1 MAFARL
7 RGGWRS
13 GGAAREGSWAEGA
26 RPRVGEGG
34 PGPATPL
41 SPAGLA
47 RPSPS
52 RRVTWW
58 HRGERNALPFV
69 AARPVESG
77 SPLSSPC
84 HPPPKSS
91 QTLPPLPQ
99 PPPPQ
104 GELASVGGEQ
114 FEICPY
120 WLARLWRGRCGKL
133 CCPGCLAPRGPGQ
146 GAPGVP
152 AGFLGSLRSAAAERL
167 RISGAVPTQIST
179 QSWGVAPADPTRS
192 CLLFDVQRHAF

>member
-1 MAFARL
+1 M
-7 RGGWRS
+7 G
-13 GGAAREGSWAEGA
+13 EGA
-26 RPRVGEGG
+26 

-69 AARPVESG
+69 AARPVGSG

-104 GELASVGGEQ
+104 GELASDGGEQ

-120 WLARLWRGRCGKL
+120 RLPRLWRGSCGKL

-146 GAPGVP
+146 GAPGVRP
-152 AGFLGSLRSAAAERL
+152 GSWDRSGPPPPSDSASLERSRPKFQLSLGGSL
-167 RISGAVPTQIST
+167 P
-179 QSWGVAPADPTRS
+179 PTRPDPVC
-192 CLLFDVQRHAF
+192 CLLSKDTLFKT